1 MAEPVVL
8 KVENLSKRY
17 RLGMIGRTALHED
30 LSRWVAKMRGRP
42 DPTLKV
48 DQLLRRELLAQRQ
61 AEAACAAS
69 EDPDHIWALRD
80 GSFSLRRG
88 ETLGVIGRNG

>member
-30 LSRWVAKMRGRP
+30 LSRWLARMRGRP
-42 DPTLKV
+42 DPTLRV
-48 DQLLRRELLAQRQ
+48 DQLLRREFLALIPQK
-61 AEAACAAS
+61 
-69 EDPDHIWALRD
+69 
-80 GSFSLRRG
+80 
-88 ETLGVIGRNG
+88 T

>member
-48 DQLLRRELLAQRQ
+48 DQL
-61 AEAACAAS
+61 
-69 EDPDHIWALRD
+69 
-80 GSFSLRRG
+80 
-88 ETLGVIGRNG
+88 